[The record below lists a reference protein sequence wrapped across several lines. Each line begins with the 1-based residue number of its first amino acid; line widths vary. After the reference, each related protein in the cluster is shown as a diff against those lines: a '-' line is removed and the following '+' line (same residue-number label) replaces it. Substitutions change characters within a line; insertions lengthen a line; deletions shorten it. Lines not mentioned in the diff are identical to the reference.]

1 MQTESPVGI
10 GQRPGHRARQARLG
24 GQFPQQRSPACDTTP
39 RPSALTLTL
48 ARLPLRFT

>member
-1 MQTESPVGI
+1 MQRESPVGA
-10 GQRPGHRARQARLG
+10 GQRPVTTPARPVSVASSRNSAAL
-24 GQFPQQRSPACDTTP
+24 ACDTTP